1 MKKILGLAI
10 SAAMA
15 VSAVMPWTGVT
26 AFAEETQEPALV
38 MEQTG
43 EPEEEPA
50 AGVEMEE
57 PASIE
62 PQSAWDNTID
72 NYNDK
77 IPMINFVANGEI
89 VGTQELEWNDVK
101 VDEIKDNLLV
111 DDYATL
117 TLNREVEFDIP
128 EDYQLADNRQEFT
141 TRAEVEIIFFIGK
154 VTLMENPTF
163 EVNVI
168 PADSETLPVKTYILD
183 PQLGYP
189 EDGSDQG
196 YQNYFPSAEYGNYNY
211 EDGLSGVTL
220 TEAGWK
226 ALKSENGEL
235 DIGDEVYGDDL
246 SAYVEV
252 NISESDT
259 KAYQNAF
266 GLDSTKTI
274 VPYVIKVQNAQGDVF
289 GYAGGEKADIHVD
302 FYVTDVTVSIHY
314 HANYKDATDTP
325 KTFEAT
331 TGTEY
336 SVLDYEETGLPA
348 REGYTFDGW
357 ATESEG
363 NVEYEAD
370 ESFTV
375 KSEMNLYA
383 VWSQTGEPVVQ
394 YPVRYEW
401 TFIGEAQQPE
411 VTLPEGSVAASLDE
425 AITNKDTIYT
435 TDSKVEV
442 EGGTWVFSG
451 WTDPTDWNDNQ
462 EFVFTG
468 TWTFEA
474 DEEPPVVE
482 PSDDNVDLDKT
493 ATDLVDDT
501 TDVTL
506 SIGADEETTASDVV
520 FVLDK
525 SASLDI
531 RNEAMNMLDELKG
544 RVDEGHI
551 INVGVVNFEKGVLQ
565 KLDLTPFTEEN
576 RTTIEK
582 SVTYSNS
589 ESSGTNIHGA
599 LAAGKAMLDADDS
612 VSDSNK
618 HLVLVTDGVGYL
630 WGADPAGNNV
640 YSIYSES
647 IANGE
652 ENLYASPETMA
663 WHHTGSDYYNEF
675 LDMENWYTENGSDIE
690 NDINTYGI
698 LFEEGQYQAKNYG
711 ITSGQGRDTDW
722 SKIPKFIEENSYVP
736 DESLLSTASASDAA
750 MYMVAQVWNEIAS
763 EYNAYAYADPR
774 YSKAH
779 PWAYTAISNL
789 GDLGGFSS
797 VIPETKEE
805 YSGMFDAVKSSVLYE
820 IEEGTVTDVIG
831 EDFDFAG
838 MDTLTLTV
846 SGVAL
851 ERTSIEG
858 TTAIFGDGYE
868 VTYTNE
874 NGTETLVWEIKV
886 PVEEGKGVALTYT
899 LNLVNKST
907 TPGSYEVP
915 TNEEAVLDYT
925 STTGAENQK
934 EFPVPEVTYTVADTS
949 EPSDPGPDNPP
960 YIPDGGDEEEPSEP
974 TEEIPEEE
982 TPQTSL
988 PTDDTSVPDAI
999 PGEPS
1004 APSTEEI
1011 PDNTTPQTAQPP
1023 QTGARAAGSV
1033 VLLAGA
1039 AVVAALTLRR
1049 KK

>member
-1 MKKILGLAI
+1 MKGKMKKILGLAI

-26 AFAEETQEPALV
+26 AFAEGESQEPALV

-50 AGVEMEE
+50 AENETETISARNSSDIRENGHSPVVNIRYPDGTETPVENVSWDDIDKGNAELGFFDYFAEMTL
-57 PASIE
+57 SK
-62 PQSAWDNTID
+62 PQDHVPDGYVYDADNST
-72 NYNDK
+72 
-77 IPMINFVANGEI
+77 VT
-89 VGTQELEWNDVK
+89 VTVDVK
-101 VDEIKDNLLV
+101 QKWEGSFPFY
-111 DDYATL
+111 DDYY
-117 TLNREVEFDIP
+117 V
-128 EDYQLADNRQEFT
+128 
-141 TRAEVEIIFFIGK
+141 
-154 VTLMENPTF
+154 
-163 EVNVI
+163 
-168 PADSETLPVKTYILD
+168 
-183 PQLGYP
+183 
-189 EDGSDQG
+189 
-196 YQNYFPSAEYGNYNY
+196 
-211 EDGLSGVTL
+211 L
-220 TEAGWK
+220 TEDPVFTIAVK
-226 ALKSENGEL
+226 EPESSFQP
-235 DIGDEVYGDDL
+235 VYV
-246 SAYVEV
+246 YVEV
-252 NISESDT
+252 VTEGADDDAEVNSSGYYTYGKIQMEIPAATEADVESNLYGEYEAKIEEALTEFKSSNLNDWIQMDT
-259 KAYQNAF
+259 VEWFRLHADNGANDYVDA
-266 GLDSTKTI
+266 GTYTWHLDGRI
-274 VPYVIKVQNAQGDVF
+274 VATYPL
-289 GYAGGEKADIHVD
+289 
-302 FYVTDVTVSIHY
+302 TY
-314 HANYKDATDTP
+314 HANGG
-325 KTFEAT
+325 TFEGIDGQTVEDTNKFVAGQPVT
-331 TGTEY
+331 PQTDKELKLT
-336 SVLDYEETGLPA
+336 
-348 REGYTFDGW
+348 REGYTFKGW
-357 ATESEG
+357 AMSADAEEAYDKDIFMSENG
-363 NVEYEAD
+363 L
-370 ESFTV
+370 T
-375 KSEMNLYA
+375 LYA
-383 VWSQTGEPVVQ
+383 VWELADEPAPDTFTVQ
-394 YPVRYEW
+394 YKWSSATDGKALPAELNESLPVDTATYVLNSETGYYEPDLKVDETYTKGS
-401 TFIGEAQQPE
+401 TFNAE
-411 VTLPEGSVAASLDE
+411 D
-425 AITNKDTIYT
+425 
-435 TDSKVEV
+435 
-442 EGGTWVFSG
+442 GTWTFSG
-451 WTDPTDWNDNQ
+451 WSVSTSPDENGVVAI
-462 EFVFTG
+462 EG

-482 PSDDNVDLDKT
+482 PGDDNVTIDKT
-493 ATDLVDDT
+493 ATGLVDDT

-722 SKIPKFIEENSYVP
+722 SKIRKFAEENSYVP
-736 DESLLSTASASDAA
+736 NESLLSTASASDAA

-846 SGVAL
+846 GGVAL
-851 ERTSIEG
+851 VRTSIEG
-858 TTAIFGDGYE
+858 TTAKFGDGYE

-886 PVEEGKGVALTYT
+886 PVEAGKGVALTYT
-899 LNLVNKST
+899 LDLVNKST

>member
-1 MKKILGLAI
+1 MKGKMKKILGLAI

-26 AFAEETQEPALV
+26 AFAEGESQEPALV

-482 PSDDNVDLDKT
+482 PGDDNVTIDKT
-493 ATDLVDDT
+493 ATDLVNDT

-506 SIGADEETTASDVV
+506 SIGATEGKDKVAVM
-520 FVLDK
+520 FILDK
-525 SASLDI
+525 STSQGMRD
-531 RNEAMNMLDELKG
+531 EAAQMLDELKTKENT
-544 RVDEGHI
+544 DI
-551 INVGVVNFEKGVLQ
+551 LYNVVIFSGTATSTGWKNIQDDTALQDTKANFVNKE
-565 KLDLTPFTEEN
+565 
-576 RTTIEK
+576 TT
-582 SVTYSNS
+582 
-589 ESSGTNIHGA
+589 SGTNMTAGILEA
-599 LAAGKAMLDADDS
+599 EAQLAALPEDYDDTYLITL
-612 VSDSNK
+612 SDGITYVWSETPGE
-618 HLVLVTDGVGYL
+618 VLCVPVQGLGANEQVETTAQN
-630 WGADPAGNNV
+630 GADTWAMMYEYGKSITDIYGSFNDFLTDIPGKINATKQDHHIQNYYGENSLTNPITTYIYDDAAKAAV
-640 YSIYSES
+640 AATYACGPDFAMYYS
-647 IANGE
+647 ATG
-652 ENLYASPETMA
+652 YAQLAE
-663 WHHTGSDYYNEF
+663 
-675 LDMENWYTENGSDIE
+675 
-690 NDINTYGI
+690 
-698 LFEEGQYQAKNYG
+698 
-711 ITSGQGRDTDW
+711 
-722 SKIPKFIEENSYVP
+722 KFDHAYAFAVPEENSDGSDNTTNWSNYP
-736 DESLLSTASASDAA
+736 WGQELMMYLAS
-750 MYMVAQVWNEIAS
+750 
-763 EYNAYAYADPR
+763 
-774 YSKAH
+774 
-779 PWAYTAISNL
+779 ISNAGG
-789 GDLGGFSS
+789 GDVGNADA
-797 VIPETKEE
+797 EE
-805 YSGMFDAVKSSVLYE
+805 IFAGIKNDILYE
-820 IEEGTVTDVIG
+820 IEKGTVTDVIG

-846 SGVAL
+846 GGVAL

-874 NGTETLVWEIKV
+874 NGTETLVWEINV
-886 PVEEGKGVALTYT
+886 PVEAEKGVALTYT

-907 TPGSYEVP
+907 TPGSHTVP

-934 EFPVPEVTYTVADTS
+934 EFPEPEVTYTVADTS

-1039 AVVAALTLRR
+1039 AVVAALTFRR